1 MIRINLL
8 PFRSTRK
15 KENIRR
21 QLSIFLLSLILSLVA
36 LFGVNLLLS
45 NQIDD
50 LNSRMT
56 TAQAELQQYEK
67 INKDIE
73 EIKKKLD
80 TLNKKM
86 AVIRELDTNRYE
98 PVRLMDTLSQ
108 VIVEKRM
115 WISKISTKSDS
126 ISLDGM
132 AMDDKTVADF
142 MTRLESCGLFSSV
155 HLKTLKQV
163 DKSRLHKTFEEN
175 RAIVSELT
183 SLRIKTELTVAEKER
198 LKELESIVL
207 ILKSF
212 EITCN
217 KKPLQTAETSGPA
230 QAGAKKE

>member
-21 QLSIFLLSLILSLVA
+21 QLSIFLLSLIFSLVA
-36 LFGVNLLLS
+36 VFGVNLLLS

-73 EIKKKLD
+73 EMKKKLD

-108 VIVEKRM
+108 VIIEKRM
-115 WISKISTKSDS
+115 WYTALDIKSDL
-126 ISLDGM
+126 ININGI

-142 MTRLESCGLFSSV
+142 MLRLEGSGWFSAV
-155 HLKTLKQV
+155 NLKTLKQIEV
-163 DKSRLHKTFEEN
+163 QKT
-175 RAIVSELT
+175 T
-183 SLRIKTELTVAEKER
+183 
-198 LKELESIVL
+198 
-207 ILKSF
+207 LKSF
-212 EITCN
+212 EISCQKRPLN
-217 KKPLQTAETSGPA
+217 KAETKTTEGD
-230 QAGAKKE
+230 GIKK

>member
-21 QLSIFLLSLILSLVA
+21 QLSIFLLSLIFSLVA
-36 LFGVNLLLS
+36 VFGVNLLLS

-73 EIKKKLD
+73 EMKKKLD

-108 VIVEKRM
+108 VIIEKRM
-115 WISKISTKSDS
+115 WYTALDIKSDL
-126 ISLDGM
+126 ININGI

-142 MTRLESCGLFSSV
+142 MLRLEGSGWFSAV
-155 HLKTLKQV
+155 NLKTLKQIEV
-163 DKSRLHKTFEEN
+163 QKT
-175 RAIVSELT
+175 T
-183 SLRIKTELTVAEKER
+183 
-198 LKELESIVL
+198 
-207 ILKSF
+207 LKSF
-212 EITCN
+212 EISCQ
-217 KKPLQTAETSGPA
+217 KKPLNKGETKTTEGT
-230 QAGAKKE
+230 GIKK